1 MVVMTDPNAES
12 TVSSDSTPADN
23 CDAREDTITI
33 IRELTRVWKRHRE
46 PIDEKI
52 ASTKEALSIDE
63 SKALLFQLHTSILPI
78 LRQQIKELFS
88 SDPDD
93 QSDFAKKPH
102 LYKHLDILG
111 MTAKIDHTLDQIR
124 RSVEHIACE
133 TRQSPSNND
142 REWGAL
148 KRYRTVALLERIN
161 SLLTSTSSFF
171 PHYIL
176 LTWPNTD
183 NRSLDRGHDFDDQSD
198 SYDPREIL
206 VRKTDTYLDCI
217 DRIIDSYHQSDLVY
231 LRKGWQWCAEE
242 FESYLAKIIG
252 PINSAISE
260 AKGHLSKPASTL
272 QDDQPEAE
280 TDRSEVDST
289 DGSEDDRSSNSDVNN
304 ESESSRTYF
313 VPIAQSVIPIIKLN
327 RLLFKKLSGSTSSIQ
342 RLLAIDDTMLSSQEI
357 ESLKKQSE
365 LLPIYVNS
373 LLDAILH
380 IYNRSETG
388 GGLNYLQSLAD
399 LISNNFHSTIKSIT
413 RHLASS
419 TLQRLADHPPSKDLI
434 ILKTWLLTIA
444 NRFAVASCNFRKVVT
459 ESIID
464 RQLALV
470 DIQAHMLHL

>member
-1 MVVMTDPNAES
+1 MVAMNDPDTES
-12 TVSSDSTPADN
+12 RVSSDSRPD
-23 CDAREDTITI
+23 CDDLREDAITI

-63 SKALLFQLHTSILPI
+63 TKALLFHLHTSILSI
-78 LRQQIKELFS
+78 LRQQITELFS
-88 SDPDD
+88 TDGDV
-93 QSDFAKKPH
+93 SDFATRPH
-102 LYKHLDILG
+102 LKHVDILG
-111 MTAKIDHTLDQIR
+111 MTAQIDHTLGQIR

-161 SLLTSTSSFF
+161 SLLTGTSSFF

-176 LTWPNTD
+176 LTWPNVD
-183 NRSLDRGHDFDDQSD
+183 NSSLDPANDFDDQSD

-206 VRKTDTYLDCI
+206 IRKTDTYLDCI

-231 LRKGWQWCAEE
+231 LRKGWRWCAEE

-260 AKGHLSKPASTL
+260 TKEHLSKPASTL

-280 TDRSEVDST
+280 SDRSEVDST
-289 DGSEDDRSSNSDVNN
+289 NGSEDDQSWNSDVNH
-304 ESESSRTYF
+304 ERDSSRTYF
-313 VPIAQSVIPIIKLN
+313 VQIAQSVIPIIKLN
-327 RLLFKKLSGSTSSIQ
+327 RLLFKKLSGTTSTIQ
-342 RLLAIDDTMLSSQEI
+342 PLLTIDDTMLSSQEI
-357 ESLKKQSE
+357 ESLKQQSE
-365 LLPIYVNS
+365 ILPIYFNS
-373 LLDAILH
+373 LVDAMLH
-380 IYNRSETG
+380 IYNRTETG

-399 LISNNFHSTIKSIT
+399 LISSNFHSTIKLVT
-413 RHLASS
+413 QHLVSS
-419 TLQRLADHPPSKDLI
+419 PLQRLGDPPPSKDLI
-434 ILKTWLLTIA
+434 ILNTWLLTIA
-444 NRFAVASCNFRKVVT
+444 NRFAVSCCNFRKVVT
-459 ESIID
+459 ESIIH

-470 DIQAHMLHL
+470 EIQAHLLHL